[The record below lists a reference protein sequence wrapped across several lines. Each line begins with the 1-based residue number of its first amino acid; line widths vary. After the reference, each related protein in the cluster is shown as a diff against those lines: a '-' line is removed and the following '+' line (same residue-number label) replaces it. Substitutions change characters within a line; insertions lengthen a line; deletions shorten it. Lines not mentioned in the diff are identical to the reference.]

1 MKSATRR
8 LINHT
13 SFVQSLELSRGKGEF
28 SVLNLS
34 RSRETTQWETEAPSR
49 SLAKEKERLQW
60 PETAI
65 KRFVGRGFGP
75 YLLSCPPPLRC
86 PHFSPARDFIRPQ
99 CREIKP
105 FWDIYEWI
113 GHTDDAGPRRATKR
127 DGGHA
132 APAPSLSPLPSPSFV
147 LRHRARF
154 ATCCQTRRRLPVPFR
169 SGSNLLPSLLRSV
182 LLHLLAYFLFSLR
195 YCLWNSSNGA
205 G

>member
-49 SLAKEKERLQW
+49 SLARRRRGCSDPRRRSNDSW
-60 PETAI
+60 VVAS
-65 KRFVGRGFGP
+65 GRIFSP
-75 YLLSCPPPLRC
+75 VPPPLRC

-132 APAPSLSPLPSPSFV
+132 APAPSLSPLPLFRPPPS
-147 LRHRARF
+147 RAI
-154 ATCCQTRRRLPVPFR
+154 CDLL
-169 SGSNLLPSLLRSV
+169 SN
-182 LLHLLAYFLFSLR
+182 
-195 YCLWNSSNGA
+195 
-205 G
+205 